1 MKNVLIISASL
12 RQRSNSERLAAA
24 FAAGARE
31 AGHTVEEIQAAVEPV
46 LLVSPDLKEMEED

>member
-31 AGHTVEEIQAAVEPV
+31 AGHTVEEI
-46 LLVSPDLKEMEED
+46 SLKGRRIAFCTG

>member
-24 FAAGARE
+24 FAAGACE
-31 AGHTVEEIQAAVEPV
+31 TGHAV
-46 LLVSPDLKEMEED
+46 